1 MDESRPETGAK
12 SQLPYPIA
20 PAINRLASH
29 FGRLLV
35 LLVFLVAAW
44 LLYDRLKEYTFG
56 QIREAIAAMPTWH
69 IVAASL
75 LTVLNY
81 VILIGYDWLAV
92 RWVGEKNL
100 PLRKIALASFAGYAF
115 SYNFGATLFGT
126 SIRYRLYSAWGV
138 PLLKIVKLLVIL
150 GLTFWFGVF
159 ALAGVVFVVA
169 PFSIPSG
176 LNHLKLP
183 FAHTFWVGVA
193 LLLIALGYVILD
205 ALHYRRPL
213 RFFRWRVSLPP
224 LRLTLYQI
232 VIACGDLLV
241 AAAIL
246 YTLLPPVEGGYVRVL
261 GVFMLAFVAAVLSH
275 VPGGYGVFDVLI
287 VEFLPKEH
295 GPAVVAALL
304 VFRVIYYWLPLLIAT
319 AMLGWNEWRLNTG
332 QATQPYKHQ

>member
-1 MDESRPETGAK
+1 M
-12 SQLPYPIA
+12 
-20 PAINRLASH
+20 NRLASH

-35 LLVFLVAAW
+35 LLVFLAAAW
-44 LLYDRLKEYTFG
+44 LLYDRLKDFTFG
-56 QIREAIAAMPTWH
+56 QIRQAIVAMPTWH

-92 RWVGEKNL
+92 RWVGEKDL
-100 PLRKIALASFAGYAF
+100 PLRKIALASFAGYSF

-126 SIRYRLYSAWGV
+126 SIRYRLYSAWGM

-159 ALAGVVFVVA
+159 TLAGVVFVVA
-169 PFSIPSG
+169 PFSIPAG
-176 LNHLKLP
+176 LKHIKLP

-193 LLLIALGYVILD
+193 LLLIVLGYVALD
-205 ALHYRRPL
+205 ALYYRRPL
-213 RFFRWRVSLPP
+213 RFFRWQVPLPP

-232 VIACGDLLV
+232 AIACGDLLV

-246 YTLLPPVEGGYVRVL
+246 YTLLPPAAGGYVRVL

-287 VEFLPKEH
+287 VGFLPKDR

-304 VFRVIYYWLPLLIAT
+304 VFRMIYYWLPLLIAA
-319 AMLGWNEWRLNTG
+319 AMLGWNEWRLHSEPKN
-332 QATQPYKHQ
+332 APS

>member
-1 MDESRPETGAK
+1 
-12 SQLPYPIA
+12 
-20 PAINRLASH
+20 
-29 FGRLLV
+29 V
-35 LLVFLVAAW
+35 LLVFLAAAW

-75 LTVLNY
+75 LTVVNY

-159 ALAGVVFVVA
+159 ALAGVVFIVA
-169 PFSIPSG
+169 PFSIPTG
-176 LNHLKLP
+176 LNHVKLP
-183 FAHTFWVGVA
+183 FVHTFWVGVA
-193 LLLIALGYVILD
+193 LLLIALGYVALD
-205 ALHYRRPL
+205 AVYYRRPL

-232 VIACGDLLV
+232 AIACGDLLV

-246 YTLLPPVEGGYVRVL
+246 YALLPPVEGGYVRVL

-287 VEFLPKEH
+287 VEFLPKER
-295 GPAVVAALL
+295 GPAVVVALL

-319 AMLGWNEWRLNTG
+319 AMLGRNEWRLNRE
-332 QATQPYKHQ
+332 AKNARS

>member
-1 MDESRPETGAK
+1 MDTAM
-12 SQLPYPIA
+12 
-20 PAINRLASH
+20 NRLASH

-35 LLVFLVAAW
+35 LLVFLAAAW

-92 RWVGEKNL
+92 RWVGEKDL

-159 ALAGVVFVVA
+159 TLAGVVFVVA
-169 PFSIPSG
+169 PFSIPAG
-176 LNHLKLP
+176 LSHLKLP

-193 LLLIALGYVILD
+193 LLLTVLGYVAFD

-213 RFFRWRVSLPP
+213 RFFRWSGRGIWRSA
-224 LRLTLYQI
+224 
-232 VIACGDLLV
+232 ACW
-241 AAAIL
+241 
-246 YTLLPPVEGGYVRVL
+246 
-261 GVFMLAFVAAVLSH
+261 SH
-275 VPGGYGVFDVLI
+275 ASAPRRM
-287 VEFLPKEH
+287 PQQWTCSAWTRRARS
-295 GPAVVAALL
+295 P
-304 VFRVIYYWLPLLIAT
+304 
-319 AMLGWNEWRLNTG
+319 
-332 QATQPYKHQ
+332 

>member
-1 MDESRPETGAK
+1 M
-12 SQLPYPIA
+12 
-20 PAINRLASH
+20 NRLASH

-44 LLYDRLKEYTFG
+44 LLYDRLKEYTFA
-56 QIREAIAAMPTWH
+56 QIQEAIATMPTWH

-92 RWVGEKNL
+92 RWVGEKDL
-100 PLRKIALASFAGYAF
+100 PLRKIALASFVGYAF

-138 PLLKIVKLLVIL
+138 PLLKIVELLVIL

-159 ALAGVVFVVA
+159 TLAGVVFVVA
-169 PFSIPSG
+169 PLSIPAG
-176 LNHLKLP
+176 LHHMKLP
-183 FAHTFWVGVA
+183 FAHTFWVGVV
-193 LLLIALGYVILD
+193 LLLSVLGYVALD
-205 ALHYRRPL
+205 ALYYRRPM

-261 GVFMLAFVAAVLSH
+261 EVFMLAFVAAVLSH

-304 VFRVIYYWLPLLIAT
+304 VFRVTYYWLPLLIAT
-319 AMLGWNEWRLNTG
+319 AMLGWNEWRLHSEAKN
-332 QATQPYKHQ
+332 APS

>member
-1 MDESRPETGAK
+1 M
-12 SQLPYPIA
+12 
-20 PAINRLASH
+20 NRLAGH

-35 LLVFLVAAW
+35 LLVFLAAAW

-92 RWVGEKNL
+92 RWVGEKDL

-159 ALAGVVFVVA
+159 TLAGVVFVVA
-169 PFSIPSG
+169 PFSIPAG

-193 LLLIALGYVILD
+193 LLLIALGYV
-205 ALHYRRPL
+205 ALRCP
-213 RFFRWRVSLPP
+213 
-224 LRLTLYQI
+224 
-232 VIACGDLLV
+232 A
-241 AAAIL
+241 
-246 YTLLPPVEGGYVRVL
+246 
-261 GVFMLAFVAAVLSH
+261 LS
-275 VPGGYGVFDVLI
+275 
-287 VEFLPKEH
+287 
-295 GPAVVAALL
+295 PA
-304 VFRVIYYWLPLLIAT
+304 AT
-319 AMLGWNEWRLNTG
+319 ASFAGGFRCRRCD
-332 QATQPYKHQ
+332 